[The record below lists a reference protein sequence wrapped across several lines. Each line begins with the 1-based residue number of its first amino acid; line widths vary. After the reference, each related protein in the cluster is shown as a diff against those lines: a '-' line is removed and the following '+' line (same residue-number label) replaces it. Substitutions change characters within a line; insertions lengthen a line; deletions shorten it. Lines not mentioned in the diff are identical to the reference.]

1 MASKKLEV
9 IITGDA
15 KGAQKAMAQT
25 SKSADN
31 MATKFER
38 TTGRF
43 GGSLGKL
50 QGVGKGVGMAGAAG
64 IAGLVAYGPELINIQ
79 GQLSA
84 WALKTDT
91 VFEDSAESVRKWAK
105 SNASM
110 FGVTDEELSGMAA
123 SFGDLLKPMGFTAD
137 QAATMSKE
145 VVGLSGA
152 LSEWSG
158 GTRSAAEVSD
168 ILAKAMLGERDGLKE
183 LGISI
188 SENDVTARL
197 AAKGQD
203 KLTGAALDQAKALA
217 TQELIME
224 KSTDAQKAYAA
235 GGNETIRAQ
244 NKFKR
249 VIGEVQQWLAGKLVP
264 AFVAASDWMAK
275 HKGIVIAVAG
285 AIGTFLVVAFLAWA
299 ASAASA
305 AVATI
310 AATWPILAIGAAIAA
325 LVVGLIWAYKNVDW
339 FRSAVDAVS
348 KYITQTAVPALK
360 LMWAWFAEKIL
371 PILQTLA
378 RFLIAYWT
386 AAAKVYISYVKFMVQ
401 AAQVLWGFFSR
412 NLLPI
417 IRTVAGWVGGQL
429 RTAFQ
434 NAQTVIAYMAPKI
447 ATVVAGLQ
455 RMYEAAKPVAAFIA
469 GTFATSIGRGRDALR
484 WMADKATGLLN
495 LLQRMITAARNVAD
509 AISNIPSQIP
519 GAGIVSDVGGGL
531 ADLFQAKGG
540 PVKGR
545 QPYIVGEVGPELF
558 VPNGS
563 GTIIPNNRI
572 TMPSSRS
579 VSSVGTSPSGGSVT
593 NIYLQTTVE
602 GSVLSERKLVEV
614 VRSGLIDTGRRT
626 GRPVLAGY

>member
-15 KGAQKAMAQT
+15 KGAQRAMAQT
-25 SKSADN
+25 SKSADT
-31 MATKFER
+31 MASKFER

-79 GQLSA
+79 GQLTA

-91 VFEDSAESVRKWAK
+91 VFEGSAESVRKWAK
-105 SNASM
+105 SNASV
-110 FGVTDEELSGMAA
+110 FGVTDEELSGLAA

-203 KLTGAALDQAKALA
+203 KLTGAALEQAKAIA
-217 TQELIME
+217 TQELIFE
-224 KSTDAQKAYAA
+224 KSADAQEAFAA
-235 GGNETIRAQ
+235 GGNKTIRAQ
-244 NKFKR
+244 NNFKR

-264 AFVAASDWMAK
+264 AFVSASQWMSE
-275 HKGIVIAVAG
+275 HKGIVIAVAA
-285 AIGTFLVVAFLAWA
+285 AIGTFLVAAFVAWA
-299 ASAASA
+299 VSAAAA

-325 LVVGLIWAYKNVDW
+325 LVIGLIWAYKNVDW
-339 FRSAVDAVS
+339 FRNAVDAVS

-371 PILQTLA
+371 PILQTIV
-378 RFLIAYWT
+378 RFLVAYWT
-386 AAAKVYISYVKFMVQ
+386 AAAKVYISYVKFMVE

-417 IRTVAGWVGGQL
+417 IQTVASWVGGQL
-429 RTAFQ
+429 RTAFNNVQ
-434 NAQTVIAYMAPKI
+434 TAIANVAPKIQTVIEFLLRI
-447 ATVVAGLQ
+447 
-455 RMYEAAKPVAAFIA
+455 YEASKPVASFIA
-469 GTFATSIGRGRDALR
+469 GALVTAFQNGRTAIG
-484 WMADKATGLLN
+484 WMADRAGDLLS
-495 LLQRMITAARNVAD
+495 LLQRMIDAAKNVAD
-509 AISNIPSQIP
+509 AISKIPSKIP
-519 GAGIVSDVGGGL
+519 GAGIISDVAGAIPGFARGGRP
-531 ADLFQAKGG
+531 
-540 PVKGR
+540 PVGM
-545 QPYIVGEVGPELF
+545 PYIVGENGPEIRIDG
-558 VPNGS
+558 P
-563 GTIIPNNRI
+563 GTIIPNHKI
-572 TMPSSRS
+572 TMPSRNTA
-579 VSSVGTSPSGGSVT
+579 SVGSAPSSGTVTNTYLTVQVGGSV
-593 NIYLQTTVE
+593 VA
-602 GSVLSERKLVEV
+602 ERQLVDV
-614 VRSGLIDTGRRT
+614 VRTGLIDIGRRT

>member
-158 GTRSAAEVSD
+158 GTRTAAEVSD

-244 NKFKR
+244 NKLKR

-434 NAQTVIAYMAPKI
+434 NAQTAIAAIAPKVMTAI
-447 ATVVAGLQ
+447 SILQ
-455 RMYEAAKPVAAFIA
+455 QLLAAARPVAAFVGSALVSAFSA
-469 GTFATSIGRGRDALR
+469 GRNAIGAIVSSGQSLISILNKIIS
-484 WMADKATGLLN
+484 KA
-495 LLQRMITAARNVAD
+495 QSAAD
-509 AISNIPSQIP
+509 AVSRIP
-519 GAGIVSDVGGGL
+519 GAGVVGDVLSAIPGL
-531 ADLFQAKGG
+531 ATGG
-540 PVKGR
+540 PAKRGV
-545 QPYIVGEVGPELF
+545 PYIVGEVGPELF
-558 VPNGS
+558 VPNSS
-563 GTIIPNNRI
+563 GTVIPNNRI

-579 VSSVGTSPSGGSVT
+579 VASVGTSPSGGSVT
-593 NIYLQTTVE
+593 NVYLRTTVE